1 MKATKPLLIF
11 WLGAL
16 CGQPVVGLAVDQL
29 PDGRVPPPVVD
40 SGTSVFESGLV
51 TPPVVDP
58 VADAAATG
66 TTVADP
72 ANEPL
77 AWLDRIAQASQRLN
91 YIGTFSYQTGRR
103 LETSRIVHRYA
114 DGEESERLE
123 VLDGSPREVVRKG
136 GEVRCLLPAQRT
148 VIVSRVGTRGS
159 FPGRL
164 MQSYAGLAGNYNV
177 RLGEAG
183 RVAAHEAR
191 KVVLEP
197 RDGLRFGHV
206 LWAEVQSGL
215 LLKSQVLDAGG
226 GVVEQFAFSDVR
238 IGGDVGDEL
247 LVAQAKPQEDWSVLD
262 MGDGG
267 TERAED
273 GKRIDDPLPGFVL
286 VSRVHH
292 HNGGTVQMVFS
303 DGLAAISVFI
313 EQAEAGAEARGGFP
327 GGGAVH
333 AFERIVD
340 GKRITVL
347 GEVPPRA
354 AQQAAEAMDAAVR
367 K

>member
-1 MKATKPLLIF
+1 MKSMKATKSWFIF
-11 WLGAL
+11 WLGVL
-16 CGQPVVGLAVDQL
+16 CGQPVASFAADPPLAVD
-29 PDGRVPPPVVD
+29 
-40 SGTSVFESGLV
+40 SGAAIP
-51 TPPVVDP
+51 TPAVAEVSAVDP
-58 VADAAATG
+58 VAEASAAAPTAGNPAG
-66 TTVADP
+66 T
-72 ANEPL
+72 PL
-77 AWLDRIAQASQRLN
+77 AWLDRIASASQRLN
-91 YIGTFSYQTGRR
+91 YVGTFSYQAGRR

-114 DGEESERLE
+114 DGEESERFE

-148 VIVSRVGTRGS
+148 VIISRVGARSG

-177 RLGEAG
+177 RLGEVG
-183 RVAAHEAR
+183 RIAAHEAR

-206 LWAEVQSGL
+206 LWVEAHNGL
-215 LLKSQVLDAGG
+215 LLKSQVLDDSGE
-226 GVVEQFAFSDVR
+226 VVEQFAFSDVR

-247 LVAQAKPQEDWSVLD
+247 LVAKVEPQEDWNVVD
-262 MGDGG
+262 MGDDGLG
-267 TERAED
+267 RVED
-273 GKRIDDPLPGFVL
+273 GGRIDEPLPGFAL
-286 VSRVHH
+286 VSKVRHRH
-292 HNGGTVQMVFS
+292 GGAVQMVFS

-313 EQAEAGAEARGGFP
+313 EPAEAGAEARGGFP

-340 GKRITVL
+340 GQRITVL

-354 AQQAAEAMDAAVR
+354 AQQAAEAMGAAVR